1 MNASQPS
8 EILQD
13 GSVTIIRPG
22 ENFSSLFEN
31 DLEDAGIR
39 LDFAA
44 QLPSPQLI
52 LDLRHVRF
60 IGSAFLGRCVA
71 ISKLLGQRPG
81 GRLALCE
88 LNAFARAAITVAAL
102 DQVLEVYDSCDEA
115 VVALS

>member
-13 GSVTIIRPG
+13 GSITIIRPG

-39 LDFAA
+39 IDFAA
-44 QLPSPQLI
+44 QLQAPRLI

-71 ISKLLGQRPG
+71 ISRLLGQRPG

-88 LNAFARAAITVAAL
+88 LNAFATAAITVAAL
-102 DQVLEVYDSCDEA
+102 DQVLEVYGSCEEA
-115 VVALS
+115 IVALS

>member
-8 EILQD
+8 EILQE

-22 ENFSSLFEN
+22 QNFSSLFEN

-39 LDFAA
+39 VDFAA
-44 QLPSPQLI
+44 QLQSPRLI

-60 IGSAFLGRCVA
+60 IGSAFLGRCVTL
-71 ISKLLGQRPG
+71 SRLLGQRPG
-81 GRLALCE
+81 GRLGLCE
-88 LNAFARAAITVAAL
+88 LNAFARAAISAAAL
-102 DQVLEVYDSCDEA
+102 GQVLEVFDSCEEA